1 MMMDGPELET
11 GRQRGWSAWPRP
23 LRLLLVACAAV
34 AVLAFARWSKGDAT
48 APLATAATAP
58 GPAEPAVQ
66 AERVTMKLSPERAA
80 AAALESSEPRP
91 LARTADLLAAHEAR
105 PTAFDARLVHIYAL
119 MAEGKGSQAL
129 EEARRLT
136 QDVPN
141 FALAHMVYADLL
153 SAATLATPGFATY
166 PPTLGDVPAE
176 RLDDLTAEARAR
188 VVAAGNRPP
197 PGTVPSQLLYL
208 DPAVRYAMAVD
219 VSKSRLYLFEN
230 TGAGPVLKRDYYAS
244 VGKLGTSKQT
254 EGDLRTPLGVYFIT
268 GSVSPSKLAER
279 YGAGAL
285 PLNYP
290 NQIDQLRGRTGGG
303 IWLHGVEPAS
313 YARAPMATDGCVAVS
328 NPDLRELS
336 NTANRQSTPVVI
348 AQSLDWVAPTS
359 AVQAQADFMR
369 TFEAWRQARL
379 DNEPAAQ
386 LKFYSQTVHTPAAS
400 APLSADGFD
409 QVERGVTTITAVK
422 NLSVL
427 SWHDENDV
435 VVVTY
440 SEQAKRSSAHV
451 KRQYWMRQGNDW
463 NIIFEGLVS

>member
-1 MMMDGPELET
+1 MMMDGPNMET
-11 GRQRGWSAWPRP
+11 GQQRGWSALPRS
-23 LRLLLVACAAV
+23 LRLLLVACGAV
-34 AVLAFARWSKGDAT
+34 AVLAFARWSNGDAA
-48 APLATAATAP
+48 APAAEAATTTAN
-58 GPAEPAVQ
+58 AESALPS
-66 AERVTMKLSPERAA
+66 ERVTMKLSPERAA
-80 AAALESSEPRP
+80 AAAATDPAEQRP

-105 PTAFDARLVHIYAL
+105 PAAFDARLVHVYAL
-119 MAEGKGSQAL
+119 MSEGKGSQAL

-136 QDVPN
+136 EDVPN

-166 PPTLGDVPAE
+166 PPTLGEVSAD
-176 RLDDLTAEARAR
+176 RLDELTAEARAR
-188 VVAAGNRPP
+188 VAAAGSRPP
-197 PGTVPSQLLYL
+197 AGTVPSQLVYL
-208 DPAVRYAMAVD
+208 DPTVRYAIAVD

-230 TGAGPVLKRDYYAS
+230 SGAGAVLKRDFYAS

-268 GSVSPSKLAER
+268 GSVAQAKLAER

-303 IWLHGVEPAS
+303 IWLHGVEPALF
-313 YARAPMATDGCVAVS
+313 ARAPQSTDGCVALS

-336 NTANRQSTPVVI
+336 STVNKQSTPVVI
-348 AQSLDWVAPTS
+348 AQQLEWVAPAGAT
-359 AVQAQADFMR
+359 QARADFLR

-379 DNEPAAQ
+379 DNQTASQ

-400 APLSADGFD
+400 APFAPEGLAPGEPGASAP
-409 QVERGVTTITAVK
+409 VAVK

-427 SWHDENDV
+427 AWHDEDDMM
-435 VVVTY
+435 VVTY
-440 SEQAKRSSAHV
+440 SEQAKRGVHV
-451 KRQYWMRQGNDW
+451 KRQYWLRQGKDW
-463 NIIFEGLVS
+463 NIIFEGTVS